1 MKGFKDY
8 YPEEKRIQNYI
19 FDKWKSIAEK
29 YCFEEIDGPILEPVE
44 LYQKSGQEIP
54 EQMYVLTD
62 KSDRKLAL
70 RPELTPT
77 VARMISQNPNI
88 RKPLKWYSIGP
99 FFRYEQ
105 PQFGRERQFFQFNM
119 DILGARSMKAD
130 AEIITTAVKL
140 MQSFGFTK
148 KDFYIRISNRKLIQ
162 ALLLELGI
170 KQDSLKEIYRLIDK
184 LCKISKKDFELTL
197 KEKGLTQKQIS
208 SLLKLLEIK
217 DLSKIKINN
226 QGLDELKELFNYLK
240 QYNILEF
247 CRLDL
252 SIMRGLDY
260 YTSTVFEVFDSSRE
274 LRAIAGGGRYDELAK
289 NCPGV
294 GYAMGDVV
302 LELFLKNKNKLPV
315 LDRKID
321 FYIAAV
327 NKNAEKE
334 SIKIAE
340 TLRKSYSVEID
351 LLERNLTKQLEYAN
365 SIKAEKV
372 IILGPDEIKKK
383 KLKIK
388 DMKTGKE
395 KLTTLKEL
403 IKGSNK

>member
-19 FDKWKSIAEK
+19 FDKWKSIAQK

-77 VARMISQNPNI
+77 IARMISQNPNI

-105 PQFGRERQFFQFNM
+105 PQFGRAREFFQINL
-119 DILGARSMKAD
+119 DILGTRSMKAD
-130 AEIITTAVKL
+130 AEVITTAVKL

-184 LCKISKKDFELTL
+184 LCKITKKDFELTL

-208 SLLKLLEIK
+208 SLLELLEIK
-217 DLSKIKINN
+217 DLNKIKINN
-226 QGLDELKELFNYLK
+226 QGLDELKQLFNYLK
-240 QYNILEF
+240 QYNVLEF

-321 FYIAAV
+321 FYIAAI
-327 NKNAEKE
+327 NENMDKE
-334 SIKIAE
+334 AIKIAE

-351 LLERNLTKQLEYAN
+351 LLERNLSKQLEYAN

-395 KLTTLKEL
+395 KLATLKQL
-403 IKGSNK
+403 INC